1 MSTLFLK
8 RPVLEGA
15 IAFHRKAGESC
26 HFPLHRH
33 EAMME
38 ILFVA
43 EGEADYSIDGK
54 HYVARA
60 GDIVLFHPLVWHEE
74 RSRVEAPFSF
84 YYAGFHSLQMAGLPE
99 NRLLED
105 HEQPVFSVSS
115 NYERIRR
122 LFHDLCEEVSE
133 GWSETLTSAD
143 LLLELLLLEVHR
155 TKQHASAKLT
165 RLSTQAAVSKARR
178 YMEERYHESLTIK
191 QIADHVYLSP
201 SHLSHLF
208 RDTYGES
215 PIQFVIRQRIHAA
228 RRYLS
233 TTAFSVEQIA
243 GLVGYESVTAFQN
256 LFKKA
261 TGHAPGTYRKLS
273 PRQTQP
279 TVHSE

>member
-15 IAFHRKAGESC
+15 MAFHRKAGESC

-43 EGEADYSIDGK
+43 EGVADYWIDGK
-54 HYVARA
+54 HYEARA
-60 GDIVLFHPLVWHEE
+60 GDMVLFHPLVWHEE

-84 YYAGFHSLQMAGLPE
+84 YYAGFHTLQLAGLPE
-99 NRLLED
+99 HCLLESN
-105 HEQPVFSVSS
+105 ELPVFSVRA
-115 NYERIRR
+115 NDERIHR

-133 GWSETLTSAD
+133 GWSETLSAAD
-143 LLLELLLLEVHR
+143 LLLEQLLLEVHR
-155 TKQHASAKLT
+155 TKQHVSAKIA

-178 YMEERYHESLTIK
+178 YIEERYHESPTIK
-191 QIADHVYLSP
+191 QIADYVYLSP

-208 RDTYGES
+208 QETYGES
-215 PIQFVIRQRIHAA
+215 PIQFAIRQRIHAA

-233 TTAFSVEQIA
+233 TTEFSVEQIA
-243 GLVGYESVTAFQN
+243 GLVGYESVTAFHN

-261 TGHAPGTYRKLS
+261 TGHAPGAYRKETFRP
-273 PRQTQP
+273 PR
-279 TVHSE
+279 SE

>member
-15 IAFHRKAGESC
+15 MAFHRKAGESC

-38 ILFVA
+38 ILYIA
-43 EGEADYSIDGK
+43 AGEADYSIDGK

-74 RSRVEAPFSF
+74 RSRAEAPFSF
-84 YYAGFHSLQMAGLPE
+84 YYAGFHTLHLAGLPE
-99 NRLLED
+99 HCLLESN
-105 HEQPVFSVSS
+105 EQPVFSVLS
-115 NYERIRR
+115 NYERVQR
-122 LFHDLCEEVSE
+122 LFHDLCEEVNK

-155 TKQHASAKLT
+155 TKQHPSA
-165 RLSTQAAVSKARR
+165 RIARWSTQAAVSKARR
-178 YMEERYHESLTIK
+178 YIEEQYHEPLTIK

-208 RDTYGES
+208 RDIYGES
-215 PIQFVIRQRIHAA
+215 PIQFAIRQRIHAA

-233 TTAFSVEQIA
+233 TTEFSVEQIA

-273 PRQTQP
+273 SPEAS
-279 TVHSE
+279 SE